1 MKERYSLERLKGWL
15 LIMAYLRD
23 YKLENEKL
31 KEDQEYILER
41 GEALLQVSMKLMT
54 SVHVIHE
61 SSALIWTQCE
71 DQ

>member
-41 GEALLQVSMKLMT
+41 GEAFLQVSYEIT
-54 SVHVIHE
+54 SVHVIHQ
-61 SSALIWTQCE
+61 SSALIWT
-71 DQ
+71 